1 MTKRYYNPY
10 NETVIIAVIIITLSN
25 IYVFLNNKLTLSIGN
40 FSNIFIYIEVFY
52 VILLIFY
59 NILLLSKDF
68 FKFKTITKYKLKKYF
83 PLTNLII
90 LAFYICKE
98 PLFFFSMKKIMLV
111 LFFLIIEIFFTF
123 FIHKIK
129 FKFQAWKKMLDKIFV
144 IALVSVIIYY
154 LQYISGFVT
163 FLFSSFITFIWL
175 TNKDWS
181 L

>member
-1 MTKRYYNPY
+1 MTKRYYNPH
-10 NETVIIAVIIITLSN
+10 NETAIVAAIIMILTN
-25 IYVFLNNKLTLSIGN
+25 IYVFLNDKLTLSIGI

-52 VILLIFY
+52 AILLIFY

-90 LAFYICKE
+90 LTFYICKE
-98 PLFFFSMKKIMLV
+98 PLFFFSMKKIMLA

-129 FKFQAWKKMLDKIFV
+129 FKFQAGEKMLDEIFM

-154 LQYISGFVT
+154 LQYVSGFII
-163 FLFSSFITFIWL
+163 FLFSPLIVLILIFR
-175 TNKDWS
+175 
-181 L
+181 

>member
-1 MTKRYYNPY
+1 M
-10 NETVIIAVIIITLSN
+10 VILILSN
-25 IYVFLNNKLTLSIGN
+25 IYIFFNHNLTLGIGK
-40 FSNIFIYIEVFY
+40 FSNIFIYIETFY
-52 VILLIFY
+52 AILLIFY
-59 NILLLSKDF
+59 NIILLLSKDF

-129 FKFQAWKKMLDKIFV
+129 FKFRAWKKMLDEIFV

-163 FLFSSFITFIWL
+163 FLFSSFITFI
-175 TNKDWS
+175 
-181 L
+181 